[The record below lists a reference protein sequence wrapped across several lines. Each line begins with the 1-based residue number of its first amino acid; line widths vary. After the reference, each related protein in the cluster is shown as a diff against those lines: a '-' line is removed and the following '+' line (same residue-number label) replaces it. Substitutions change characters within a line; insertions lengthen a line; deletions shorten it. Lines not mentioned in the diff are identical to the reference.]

1 MVQRVPLPVQPR
13 GLREQLARVEALHR
27 AVPHKV
33 ARQHKGEPQHKA
45 AQTRAEVRTLVAE
58 RQRRA
63 VVKAQRPRRV
73 VHKRHPLRVELDR
86 PHPIKA
92 VAMVPRLM
100 APVAARRPTR
110 HRMTA
115 RSLRPEGLRISI
127 VPLR

>member
-1 MVQRVPLPVQPR
+1 MVQRVLLPVQPR
-13 GLREQLARVEALHR
+13 GLREQLARVEARHR
-27 AVPHKV
+27 VVPHKV

-73 VHKRHPLRVELDR
+73 VHKRHPLRVALDR
-86 PHPIKA
+86 PNPLKA
-92 VAMVPRLM
+92 VATAPRLM
-100 APVAARRPTR
+100 APVVAPLPTR
-110 HRMTA
+110 HQMTVP
-115 RSLRPEGLRISI
+115 SLRRDHQRISI